1 MPHDQP
7 APPRTSPRWRRHH
20 WCAVLAILVLALS
33 VGWWSRPPEIG
44 TAHDDAIYVALS
56 YSLEQGRYHD
66 EYLLGAPPH
75 GKYPPG
81 MALWIAAIR
90 QIAGPD
96 LDAVRLGNLL
106 LLALTAT
113 LIGSA
118 VCRLDSAW
126 LGVGAVAVTG
136 FNPTLLQLTGQLYS
150 EIPYIALA
158 TFAIWATLIADQDP
172 RRRWP
177 LLASVSALAAFLT
190 RLLGV
195 ALLPAI
201 LVWALLRRRWT
212 TAAGLGLVSAVTVGA
227 WLAWSRNVAG
237 SALGSSYAGDWQIM
251 QGRGDDVTG
260 TMLNRVVHNFV
271 DYAAHMD
278 FQVLALPMLRHSP
291 VDNLLWLL
299 LLAPPAVVGLSL
311 LMRRWPVAA
320 ISAALTAGILL
331 MWIAVTERLLSPLL
345 PTAIAALL
353 LGGSHLG
360 RRLFPRAPSLA
371 VGLLTIAL
379 AGLALT
385 AHISQYRW
393 HNCDRRDPYADPG
406 CYDAESRSLVMATRF
421 VRDSLP
427 VNAVVASSKPATVY
441 YFSGHRTVDLA
452 SLLRRERARG
462 VLEWGP
468 QGVNF
473 LILSRTGP
481 MERGRGLA
489 MVNRHCRELSVRAT
503 IPPSST
509 LVLAP
514 RDSLSGTTDACS
526 ALAQFAADL
535 RELTPQAR
543 ILPP

>member
-20 WCAVLAILVLALS
+20 WRAVLAILLLALS
-33 VGWWSRPPEIG
+33 IGWWSRPPEIG

-66 EYLLGAPPH
+66 EFLLGAPPH

-90 QIAGPD
+90 QVAGPD

-118 VCRLDSAW
+118 VCRLDGAW
-126 LGVGAVAVTG
+126 LGVGAVAVTA
-136 FNPTLLQLTGQLYS
+136 FNPTLLQLTGEMYS

-177 LLASVSALAAFLT
+177 LLASVIALAAFLT

-201 LVWALLRRRWT
+201 LVWALLRRRWA
-212 TAAGLGLVSAVTVGA
+212 TAAGLGLGSAVTAGA
-227 WLAWSRNVAG
+227 WLAWSRYAAG
-237 SALGSSYAGDWQIM
+237 SSLSSSYAGELRNM
-251 QGRGDDVTG
+251 GGPGDNIVA
-260 TMLNRVVHNFV
+260 TMLNRVVDHFV
-271 DYAAHMD
+271 EYAGHMD
-278 FQVLALPMLRHSP
+278 FELLALPMLQNSP

-299 LLAPPAVVGLSL
+299 LLAPPAIVGIWL
-311 LMRRWPVAA
+311 LMRHWPAAA
-320 ISAALTAGILL
+320 ISAGLTFGILL
-331 MWIAVTERLLSPLL
+331 MWVGTTERLVSPLL
-345 PTAIAALL
+345 PTGIAALL
-353 LGGSHLG
+353 LGGAHLG
-360 RRLFPRAPSLA
+360 RRLPRAPSLA
-371 VGLLTIAL
+371 VGLLTVAL

-385 AHISQYRW
+385 ENISQYRW
-393 HNCDRRDPYADPG
+393 RSCDRRDPYADAG
-406 CYDAESRSLVMATRF
+406 CYDAERRSYVMASRF

-427 VNAVVASSKPATVY
+427 VSAVVAASRPATVN
-441 YFSGHRTVDLA
+441 YFSGRLTVSLA
-452 SLLRRERARG
+452 SLIERERAKG
-462 VLEWGP
+462 SLEWGAL
-468 QGVNF
+468 GVDF
-473 LILSRTGP
+473 LILSRLGP
-481 MERGRGLA
+481 MERGRGFA
-489 MVNRHCRELSVRAT
+489 MVDRHCRELSVRT
-503 IPPSST
+503 VIPPSST

-526 ALAQFAADL
+526 ALAQYAADL
-535 RELTPQAR
+535 RDRTP
-543 ILPP
+543 